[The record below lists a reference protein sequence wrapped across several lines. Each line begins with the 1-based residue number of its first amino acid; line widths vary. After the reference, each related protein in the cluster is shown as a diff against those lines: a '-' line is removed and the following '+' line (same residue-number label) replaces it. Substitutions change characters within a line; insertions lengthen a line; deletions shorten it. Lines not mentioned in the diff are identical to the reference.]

1 VPNVHVVELGA
12 NRFQLDL
19 DFRDVEGL
27 IASYALPGPDG
38 WTIVETGPTT
48 CREHL
53 AAGVSAAGIGAEEVD
68 RVLVTHIH
76 LDHAGGLGTAAELF
90 PRATLY
96 VHREGLAHMMD
107 PTKLIAS
114 ARRAWGAAA
123 DSLWGPIL
131 PTPPARLVALS
142 GGERLPLKDG
152 SLSVLNTPG
161 HAKHHLAFFDELT
174 RSLMTGDAAGVH
186 LPGTDRVRP
195 ALPPPDLDLEALLAS
210 VDRMRELNPARLLY
224 THFGPREQ
232 AVQALQEYP
241 PLVLRWREVALSAAH
256 EDPSVEHVAEAL
268 ERSERERTP
277 SGVLSDERPDLISG
291 TSLAAQG
298 LLRYFRTRGL
308 IP

>member
-1 VPNVHVVELGA
+1 MSSVHVEELGS
-12 NRFQLDL
+12 NRIQIDL

-27 IASYALPGPDG
+27 IASYALPGPEG

-53 AAGVSAAGIGAEEVD
+53 AEGIAVAGIDSKEVD

-96 VHREGLAHMMD
+96 VHREGLAHMVD
-107 PTKLIAS
+107 PTKLAAS
-114 ARRAWGAAA
+114 TRRAWGAAA
-123 DSLWGPIL
+123 DSLWGVIL
-131 PTPPARLVALS
+131 PVPAGRLVALS

-152 SLSVLNTPG
+152 NLLVVNTPG
-161 HAKHHLAFFDELT
+161 HAKHHLAFYDEPT
-174 RSLMTGDAAGVH
+174 RTLLTGDAAGVH

-195 ALPPPDLDLEALLAS
+195 ALPPPDLDLEALLSS
-210 VDRMRELNPARLLY
+210 VDRMRELDPARLLY
-224 THFGPREQ
+224 THFGPRTNGSR
-232 AVQALQEYP
+232 ALQEYP
-241 PLVLRWREVALSAAH
+241 PLVLRWREIALAAAR

-268 ERSERERTP
+268 ERSEHEASPAALEARA
-277 SGVLSDERPDLISG
+277 DLISG
-291 TSLAAQG
+291 TALAAQG